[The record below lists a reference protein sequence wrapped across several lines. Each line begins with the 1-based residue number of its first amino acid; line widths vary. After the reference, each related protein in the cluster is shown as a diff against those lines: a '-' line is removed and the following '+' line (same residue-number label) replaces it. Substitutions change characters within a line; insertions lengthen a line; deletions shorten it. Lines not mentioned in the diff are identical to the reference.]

1 MKHTIKLLLIFLLMQ
16 CSNNPISSSPIQ
28 EEGEWLIRKAMPTAR
43 QEIPHAV
50 LDGKI
55 YIPGGFTASRAA
67 TNIVEVYDPATD
79 DWSTAPPLPVAMH
92 HLHLAAANGTLYI
105 LGGYET
111 SSFARSNRVLE
122 LDLPNNRWNPKKSL
136 PTPRGAGIAVAF
148 EDKIYVIGGAA
159 RPGASGTNEMY
170 DPVTDDWISRAPML
184 TAREHLAGALV
195 DSLIYIAGGRVSG
208 SNMGTLEV
216 YSPKTNEW
224 RTLKDMP
231 TPRGGNT
238 AASAN
243 GRLYVFGGEFFDD
256 GSGVFNEAEEYDPA
270 TNSWRQMAAMP
281 SPRHGIG
288 AATIGGDIYII
299 GGGSVAGFGVTNVN
313 SIFRPP
319 VDVTSVAEESSSQQN
334 FVLEQNYPNPFNPN
348 TTIRFR
354 LKNSSQVTLRIYD
367 LSGREVIT
375 LVDGRLNA
383 GEHAVRWQA
392 NSIGSGVY
400 VYELKAG
407 GFVETKKMLLLR

>member
-1 MKHTIKLLLIFLLMQ
+1 MKHTVKLLSMFLLMQ
-16 CSNNPISSSPIQ
+16 CTTNSISFSQ
-28 EEGEWLIRKAMPTAR
+28 AQDKGEWLSRKAMPTAR
-43 QEIPHAV
+43 QEIQHAV
-50 LDGKI
+50 LNGRI
-55 YIPGGFTASRAA
+55 YIPGGFTASRSA

-111 SSFARSNRVLE
+111 SSFALSNRVLE
-122 LDLPNNRWNPKKSL
+122 LDLQNNRWNPKKNM
-136 PTPRGAGIAVAF
+136 PTSRGAGIAMAF
-148 EDKIYVIGGAA
+148 ENKIYVIGGSAG
-159 RPGASGTNEMY
+159 GASRTNEMY
-170 DPVTDDWISRAPML
+170 DPTTDDWTPRAPML
-184 TAREHLAGALV
+184 TAREHLAGALI
-195 DSLIYIAGGRVSG
+195 DTLIYIVGGRVG
-208 SNMGTLEV
+208 ASNMGTLEV
-216 YSPKTNEW
+216 YSPKTDEW
-224 RTLKDMP
+224 RTLTDMP
-231 TPRGGNT
+231 TPRGGNA

-243 GRLYVFGGEFFDD
+243 GRLYVFGGEFFED
-256 GSGVFNEAEEYDPA
+256 GSGVFNETEEYDPV
-270 TNSWRQMAAMP
+270 TNDWRQMAAMP
-281 SPRHGIG
+281 NPRHGIG

-299 GGGSVAGFGVTNVN
+299 GGGSVAGFGVANVN

-319 VDVTSVAEESSSQQN
+319 ADVTSVAEESTSPQN
-334 FVLEQNYPNPFNPN
+334 FVLEQNYPNPFNPS

-392 NSIGSGVY
+392 NSIASGVY